1 MDLMTLG
8 TWLLF
13 PGPPVIIL
21 IYEAQRLEGM
31 PQNSD
36 VHVGG
41 GGVGVGRE
49 PPSGGRKEPRLERVH
64 LQELSFPVGCHGWCP
79 VYAYLGRV
87 PSKLSDE
94 VISGS
99 VAAMQFP
106 ESHQACKHH
115 AGLSSSLIRGDG
127 SRRRGTGGSL
137 R

>member
-36 VHVGG
+36 VHAGG

-49 PPSGGRKEPRLERVH
+49 PPLRWKEGAQVGESAPPRALISRGVPRVVSCLRLSG
-64 LQELSFPVGCHGWCP
+64 
-79 VYAYLGRV
+79 
-87 PSKLSDE
+87 PSSE
-94 VISGS
+94 
-99 VAAMQFP
+99 
-106 ESHQACKHH
+106 QA
-115 AGLSSSLIRGDG
+115 L
-127 SRRRGTGGSL
+127 
-137 R
+137 